1 MIERMQALEVIS
13 TESVAPRERLPMWG
27 DAVWKLIGGLRSDA
41 FGDEHFAGRIAF
53 GHASDLS
60 LCQLDVTRHRV
71 LRTPG
76 LIRRSDRGFY
86 KVVAQLEGRACFE
99 QHGRAVWLAPGE
111 WSLYDTTEA
120 YAVSNPDSVRQLV
133 LMVPKERLPLG
144 DLPMRELTVQ
154 RFSGAAGVSR
164 LAWEAM
170 RSAFDELPGMSTPVQ
185 EGVADTVVQLLRLS
199 LLERAGR
206 GTGRTQKEA
215 LRDRIREHI
224 ARQLRDPR
232 LSVDRI
238 AAALNCSRRHLYNA
252 FADEPEGLAGYVHRE
267 RLEATRRALDAASAG
282 ESITEIA
289 QAWGW
294 NSLAPFS
301 RAFKARYGC
310 SPSDYREQGQAA
322 DRSSADRS

>member
-1 MIERMQALEVIS
+1 MIRRMQQGLDVIS
-13 TESVAPRERLPMWG
+13 TESVAPRDRLPMWG

-41 FGDEHFAGRIAF
+41 FGDEQFNGRIAF

-60 LCQLDVTRHRV
+60 LCELAVTRHRV

-120 YAVSNPDSVRQLV
+120 YAVSNPESVRQLV

-144 DLPMRELTVQ
+144 ELPMRELTVQ
-154 RFSGAAGVSR
+154 RFSGASGVSR

-170 RSAFDELPGMSTPVQ
+170 RSAFDELPGMSTPVA
-185 EGVADTVVQLLRLS
+185 EGVAGTVVQLLRLS
-199 LLERAGR
+199 LMERAGHH
-206 GTGRTQKEA
+206 TARTQREA
-215 LRDRIREHI
+215 LRDRIRELI
-224 ARQLRDPR
+224 ARQLKDPR

-252 FADEPEGLAGYVHRE
+252 FADEPDGLAGTIQRE
-267 RLEATRRALDAASAG
+267 RLEATRQALDAAPIGA
-282 ESITEIA
+282 SITAIA
-289 QAWGW
+289 DDWGW
-294 NSLAPFS
+294 GGLAQFS

-310 SPSDYREQGQAA
+310 SPSEYRN
-322 DRSSADRS
+322 R

>member
-1 MIERMQALEVIS
+1 MIRRMPGLDVIS
-13 TESVAPRERLPMWG
+13 TESVAPRDRLPMWG

-41 FGDEHFAGRIAF
+41 FGDEHFNGRIAF
-53 GHASDLS
+53 GQASDLS
-60 LCQLDVTRHRV
+60 LCLLDVTRHRV

-86 KVVAQLEGRACFE
+86 KIVAQLEGRACFE
-99 QHGRAVWLAPGE
+99 QHGRAVWLSPGE

-133 LMVPKERLPLG
+133 LMVPKERLPLR

-154 RFSGAAGVSR
+154 RFSGAGGVSR

-170 RSAFDELPGMSTPVQ
+170 RSAFDELPGMSTPIA

-206 GTGRTQKEA
+206 ATAITQREA

-252 FADEPEGLAGYVHRE
+252 FADEPEGLAGTIQRE
-267 RLEATRRALDAASAG
+267 RLEATRRALDAAPVAT
-282 ESITEIA
+282 SITVIA
-289 QAWGW
+289 EDWGW
-294 NSLAPFS
+294 SSLALFS

-310 SPSDYREQGQAA
+310 SPSDYRERA
-322 DRSSADRS
+322 R